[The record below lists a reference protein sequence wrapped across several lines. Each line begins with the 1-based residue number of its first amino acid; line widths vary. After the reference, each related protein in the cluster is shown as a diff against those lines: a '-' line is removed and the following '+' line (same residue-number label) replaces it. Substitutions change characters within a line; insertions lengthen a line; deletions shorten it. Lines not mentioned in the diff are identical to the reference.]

1 MRMAKFQRFR
11 LHPTF
16 WLLVII
22 SVWTGHFLEI
32 ITLCVLVFIHEL
44 GHMAAA
50 WSFGWRIQ
58 SIEFLPIG
66 GVVKT
71 DEWGTVPAKEE
82 IVVALAGPFHH
93 IWMVLFS
100 LLAFHLG
107 WWSEAW
113 TTYFIQG
120 NLFIALFNLVPIYPL
135 DGGRV
140 LQALLSYVLPYRLC
154 ITLTYWVSIVLS
166 IILIGWGFFTSFP
179 LFTISLFLLM
189 TNIKHLRS
197 HHLQYLRFLL
207 QRHHNGINHDVP
219 IRRIEL
225 QQPIQSGSIIHCWY
239 KEFYHVF
246 ELKDKEGNSLGFIPE
261 ERLLARYFEDG
272 KLSKIQDLVS

>member
-1 MRMAKFQRFR
+1 MATFTRVR

-32 ITLCVLVFIHEL
+32 ITLCILVFIHEL
-44 GHMAAA
+44 GHVVAA
-50 WSFGWRIQ
+50 WSYGWRIQ
-58 SIEFLPIG
+58 SIELLPIG
-66 GVVKT
+66 GVAKT

-82 IVVALAGPFHH
+82 IIVALAGPFHH

-100 LLAFHLG
+100 LLAYHFG
-107 WWSEAW
+107 WWSENW
-113 TTYFIQG
+113 TMYFIQG

-154 ITLTYWVSIVLS
+154 ITITYWVSIIFS
-166 IILIGWGFFTSFP
+166 IGLMGWGFFSSFP

-189 TNIKHLRS
+189 TNIKNLRS
-197 HHLQYLRFLL
+197 YHLQYLRFLL
-207 QRHHNGINHDVP
+207 HRHHNGIVHDVP
-219 IRRIEL
+219 IRNIRL
-225 QQPIQSGSIIHCWY
+225 QYPIQTARIIHRWY
-239 KEFYHVF
+239 KECYHVF
-246 ELKDKEGNSLGFIPE
+246 ELTDNKGNSLGFIPE
-261 ERLLARYFEDG
+261 EKLLEKYFEDG
-272 KLSKIQDLVS
+272 KIRNIRDLVG